1 MDGSQFNDTHE
12 PLPDDVKLMLAKP
25 ILHLAIDGWATD
37 TNTPAHGIPALPD
50 RKAFL
55 PVFIQLL
62 HQPDWRDEIRRLS
75 LISYKFATPHIRES
89 LSRMCSCPNLHSGLV
104 KALAQLAA

>member
-1 MDGSQFNDTHE
+1 MDGSKFNNTPE
-12 PLPDDVKLMLAKP
+12 PLSDEVKFMLAKP

-37 TNTPAHGIPALPD
+37 TNTPSQGIPALPN

-55 PVFIQLL
+55 PVFILLL
-62 HQPDWRDEIRRLS
+62 HQPDWRDEIRRFS

-89 LSRMCSCPNLHSGLV
+89 LSRMCNCPDLHSGLV
-104 KALAQLAA
+104 MALARLAA